1 MPLTSFAPN
10 QQAKSSEVNANF
22 EYLNGLIENLQSDF
36 DRGQKTVVSNTDGA
50 TITFDLSENS
60 VHTVT
65 LGGNRILALAGATTG
80 QVFIINL
87 LQDGSGSKTVTWFS
101 GIKWPDG
108 VAPTLSTGANKYDSF
123 GFICIGSGSY
133 LGFIIGQNL
142 S

>member
-1 MPLTSFAPN
+1 MPLNTFAPN

-22 EYLNGLIENLQSDF
+22 QLLDSLISALQSDF
-36 DRGQKTVVSNTDGA
+36 DRGQKEVVSNTDGA

-60 VHTVT
+60 IHSVT
-65 LGGNRILALAGATTG
+65 LGGNRILALAGGTVG

-87 LQDGSGSKTVTWFS
+87 LQDGGGSRTVTWFS

-108 VAPTLSTGANKYDSF
+108 VAPTLSTGASKYDSF